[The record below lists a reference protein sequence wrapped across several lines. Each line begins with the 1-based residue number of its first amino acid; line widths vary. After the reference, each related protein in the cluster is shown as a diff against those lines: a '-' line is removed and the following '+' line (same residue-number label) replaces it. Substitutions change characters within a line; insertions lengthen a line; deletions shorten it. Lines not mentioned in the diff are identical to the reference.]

1 MSEWMDGAVVGTNG
15 RRLKT
20 DGGRTTSLAVWPSH
34 LEPCAFISAG
44 GGGRA
49 VVRHAATP
57 LRTTTRSEAVSG
69 KGRREVVA
77 VVAVVRSCVHVGAD
91 TALITPEIS

>member
-1 MSEWMDGAVVGTNG
+1 MVGTNG

-34 LEPCAFISAG
+34 LEPCAFISARG
-44 GGGRA
+44 SPPR
-49 VVRHAATP
+49 RHATP
-57 LRTTTRSEAVSG
+57 NYDSTRSEAVSG

>member
-1 MSEWMDGAVVGTNG
+1 MSDGAVVGTNG

-34 LEPCAFISAG
+34 LEPRG
-44 GGGRA
+44 GPPR
-49 VVRHAATP
+49 RHATP
-57 LRTTTRSEAVSG
+57 NYDSTRSEAVSG

>member
-1 MSEWMDGAVVGTNG
+1 MEASS
-15 RRLKT
+15 RRKMQSLPAPGMPMPVL
-20 DGGRTTSLAVWPSH
+20 DPVPRRHPSRTS
-34 LEPCAFISAG
+34 LEPCAFISARG
-44 GGGRA
+44 SPPR
-49 VVRHAATP
+49 RHATP
-57 LRTTTRSEAVSG
+57 NYDSTRSEAVSG